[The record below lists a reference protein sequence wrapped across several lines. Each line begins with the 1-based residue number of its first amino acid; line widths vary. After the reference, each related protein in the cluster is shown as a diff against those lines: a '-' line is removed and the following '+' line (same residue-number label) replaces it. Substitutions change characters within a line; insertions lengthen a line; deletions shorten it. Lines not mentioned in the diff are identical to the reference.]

1 MGLHGSV
8 TYTRQGLA
16 ESIRAAVDGSE
27 PFTLLNEDSLLAGEL
42 VYPFDPMLDIALQF
56 ATAFTRNED
65 GNLFVNEDGSLDTY
79 FAMSIDMRIH
89 F

>member
-1 MGLHGSV
+1 
-8 TYTRQGLA
+8 
-16 ESIRAAVDGSE
+16 
-27 PFTLLNEDSLLAGEL
+27 
-42 VYPFDPMLDIALQF
+42 MLDIALQF